1 MARFNNGIMGGFTG
15 IIGQIEGYI
24 RKGQPV
30 MRARRKKVTKP
41 SEAQKACRQR
51 MKVVNEF
58 TYMITDYVRIGFELD
73 AAPTTK
79 TANNL
84 AKSYQLLHGLKGEY
98 PNLEID
104 YPKVRVTSGT
114 LEVVQNPTMVL
125 EGSALNFSWEN
136 DKIRDNNFEDDQL
149 MILVYYPDRKT
160 GTRRYTGAKRG
171 ALKDTIKA
179 YKLKPGERLE
189 AYLSFRSDDR
199 KSISNSVYV
208 GSITGEAVI
217 EASIEALEQE
227 LPLVESEITKVEPE
241 TVPAIE
247 AILAIESI
255 PVTKSISRSTFKS
268 KLIVAIERTVE
279 ARSKPAIESTPK
291 LTFKSKLIAAIE
303 RTVEA
308 RSKPA
313 LPIEQKLTTKTAP
326 VVGSE
331 TAIQIESDLIAE
343 KGPAVEVEL
352 KLKVGIAA
360 EKIASSSSVKTGL
373 VVEVLQKIQQEVFSG
388 PVASKSIVSSSR
400 SNKKK
405 RPLLVDSRIKV
416 MQQLFSLTG

>member
-149 MILVYYPDRKT
+149 MILVYYPDRKI

-189 AYLSFRSDDR
+189 AYLSFRADDR

-208 GSITGEAVI
+208 GSIMGEAVI

-227 LPLVESEITKVEPE
+227 LPLVESEITKPE
-241 TVPAIE
+241 IT
-247 AILAIESI
+247 LATE
-255 PVTKSISRSTFKS
+255 F
-268 KLIVAIERTVE
+268 LQA
-279 ARSKPAIESTPK
+279 A
-291 LTFKSKLIAAIE
+291 TFKSKLIAAIE
-303 RTVEA
+303 RTVDA
-308 RSKPA
+308 RSK
-313 LPIEQKLTTKTAP
+313 
-326 VVGSE
+326 SE
-331 TAIQIESDLIAE
+331 LRVAQDLIPKKASVTEPETVIQIEPDLVAVIEQPQVKQPLVIETVEQESIIAVLR
-343 KGPAVEVEL
+343 KP
-352 KLKVGIAA
+352 
-360 EKIASSSSVKTGL
+360 KINNSKIFSSN
-373 VVEVLQKIQQEVFSG
+373 
-388 PVASKSIVSSSR
+388 

-405 RPLLVDSRIKV
+405 KVLPMNLRIKA
-416 MQQLFSLTG
+416 MQQQSLKGYLG